1 MARLTAALD
10 ADGFEYFVP
19 PKITTLVFIRSTLKL
34 IDDFKTFREAGLHL
48 YYLRSRIDSQ
58 PIVVPD
64 VQMSLFIKI
73 CQASEM
79 PILMTEA
86 PKVKLGDK
94 VRVKEGT
101 YAGLV
106 GNVVRIKKQKRV
118 LVNIADVIWATTAY
132 ISPDQLEVIVDP
144 EVEGGV
150 EGGPEGETKGGPEGG
165 GQRDMKGDGEGD
177 ETVDMVVNEVG
188 EKRDI

>member
-1 MARLTAALD
+1 MESIEHHWYALGLRHRIMARLTAALD

-48 YYLRSRIDSQ
+48 YYLRSRIDFQ
-58 PIVVPD
+58 PIIVSD
-64 VQMSLFIKI
+64 GQMSLFIKI
-73 CQASEM
+73 CQASEL

-132 ISPDQLEVIVDP
+132 IGPDQLEVIVDP
-144 EVEGGV
+144 EVEGGA
-150 EGGPEGETKGGPEGG
+150 EGET
-165 GQRDMKGDGEGD
+165 
-177 ETVDMVVNEVG
+177 EV
-188 EKRDI
+188 

>member
-48 YYLRSRIDSQ
+48 YYLRSRIDFQ
-58 PIVVPD
+58 PIIVSD
-64 VQMSLFIKI
+64 GQMSLFIKI
-73 CQASEM
+73 CQASEL

-132 ISPDQLEVIVDP
+132 ISPDQLEVIGDS
-144 EVEGGV
+144 EADGGT
-150 EGGPEGETKGGPEGG
+150 EGET
-165 GQRDMKGDGEGD
+165 
-177 ETVDMVVNEVG
+177 EV
-188 EKRDI
+188 

>member
-73 CQASEM
+73 CQGQQCAQTSCS
-79 PILMTEA
+79 
-86 PKVKLGDK
+86 GH
-94 VRVKEGT
+94 RVK
-101 YAGLV
+101 
-106 GNVVRIKKQKRV
+106 
-118 LVNIADVIWATTAY
+118 
-132 ISPDQLEVIVDP
+132 
-144 EVEGGV
+144 
-150 EGGPEGETKGGPEGG
+150 
-165 GQRDMKGDGEGD
+165 
-177 ETVDMVVNEVG
+177 
-188 EKRDI
+188 

>member
-94 VRVKEGT
+94 VRVKEGP

-106 GNVVRIKKQKRV
+106 GNVVRIRKQKRV

-132 ISPDQLEVIVDP
+132 IGPDQLEVIGELEAAEEAKEDVEAGGESKGD
-144 EVEGGV
+144 EVEN
-150 EGGPEGETKGGPEGG
+150 
-165 GQRDMKGDGEGD
+165 MKD
-177 ETVDMVVNEVG
+177 N
-188 EKRDI
+188 